1 MIPEPSLSENDILDV
16 WRWVVEDGDRGARL
30 DKFLSRQEDVEIT
43 RSQLKRVIDAGFARI
58 DGTAA
63 RPAKLLR
70 PGQIVEL
77 RVPPPEPLS
86 AEPEPIPIEIRYEDE
101 HVVVVDKPQG
111 LVVHPAPGHARG
123 TLVNALLHWCA
134 PRGGDPLRPGIVHRL
149 DKDTSGLMVVAK
161 TEAAHAHLAV
171 QFHEHTVDRRYR
183 VLVSGTPPDRGEWRT
198 LHGRREGD
206 RKLFSSRVRRGR
218 SAVSAF
224 ETVERFPAGPA
235 AMLAVTLSTGRTHQV
250 RVHCADHGLPVLGD
264 RAYGPKHLQPA
275 LRAVHEALPGQA
287 LHAELLGFDH
297 PILGRRM
304 TFTSE
309 PNPAF
314 SAALDALRH
323 LGEAIG

>member
-1 MIPEPSLSENDILDV
+1 MIPGPSLSDNDILDI

-30 DKFLSRQEDVEIT
+30 DRFLSRQEDVEIT
-43 RSQLKRVIDAGFARI
+43 RSQLKRLIDEGFARV

-63 RPAKLLR
+63 RPARLLR

-123 TLVNALLHWCA
+123 TLVNALLHWCT

-161 TEAAHAHLAV
+161 TETAHAHLAV

-183 VLVSGTPPDRGEWRT
+183 VLVSGTPMDRGEWRT

-206 RKLFSSRVRRGR
+206 RKLFSSRVRRGK

-224 ETVERFPAGPA
+224 VTMERFPTGPA

-264 RAYGPKHLQPA
+264 RAYGSKHLQPA
-275 LRAVHEALPGQA
+275 LRVIHEALPGQA

-297 PILGRRM
+297 PALGRRM
-304 TFTSE
+304 MFTSV

-314 SAALDALRH
+314 STALDALRH
-323 LGEAIG
+323 LGDMTG